1 MEGTM
6 KALDGIR
13 VLDLSQFEA
22 GPSCAETLAWLGAD
36 VIKIE
41 PPGGEQSRRGLSERP
56 DMDSV
61 FFCLL
66 NANKRAITLNLKSD
80 RGKEMF
86 RELVKGADV
95 VIENLGPGSME
106 RLGFG
111 YAELSKLNPRIIS
124 ASVKGFG
131 STGPYASYNSFEMI
145 AQAMGGV
152 MALTGEKDGPPLRV
166 EAGLGDTGAGLHAA
180 IGILAAIVQRQVTGV
195 GQHIEVAQMDVVVN
209 MTRIHFRDYYL
220 GVDPIPR
227 KGNRSPA
234 ACPSNTYRCK
244 PFGPNDW
251 VFIHTANIEMW
262 KALAKV
268 LGRPELADDPRYQ
281 TREGRMAASDEL
293 EAMVEAFTAT
303 RTKHEVME
311 LMGKAGVPCG
321 AVLDSTEIM
330 NSEHLRQRGMIV
342 DVEHPTRGKMPIPG
356 SPIRMSDSPVDVT
369 RAPLLGEHNAE
380 VYGKDLGLTE
390 EDLAALKKERV
401 I

>member
-1 MEGTM
+1 MT

-41 PPGGEQSRRGLSERP
+41 PPGGEQSRRGFSERP
-56 DMDSV
+56 DVDSV

-80 RGKEMF
+80 RGKQMF
-86 RELVKGADV
+86 TELVKTADV

-111 YAELSKLNPRIIS
+111 HDDMAKINPRIIS

-131 STGPYASYNSFEMI
+131 STGPYASYKSFEMI

-166 EAGLGDTGAGLHAA
+166 EAGLGDTGSGLHAA
-180 IGILAAIVQRQVTGV
+180 IGILAAVIQRQVTGV
-195 GQHIEVAQMDVVVN
+195 GQRIEIAQMDVVIN
-209 MTRIHFRDYYL
+209 LARIHFRDYYL

-227 KGNRSPA
+227 KGNRSPQ

-244 PFGPNDW
+244 PFGPNDY
-251 VFIHTANIEMW
+251 VFVHTSNVEMW
-262 KALAKV
+262 KALTKV
-268 LGRPELADDPRYQ
+268 LGRPELGDDPRYQ
-281 TREGRMAASDEL
+281 TREGRMAAQAEL
-293 EAMVEAFTAT
+293 EAMVESFTST

-311 LMGKAGVPCG
+311 LMGKAGVACG

-330 NSEHLRQRGMIV
+330 NSEHLRQRGMVV
-342 DVEHPTRGKMPIPG
+342 DIEHPGRGKMAMLG
-356 SPIRMSDSPVDVT
+356 SPIRMSASPVEVT
-369 RAPLLGEHNAE
+369 PAPLLGEHNAE
-380 VYGKDLGLTE
+380 VYGKILGLND
-390 EDLAALKKERV
+390 EDLAALKREKV

>member
-1 MEGTM
+1 M

-41 PPGGEQSRRGLSERP
+41 PPGGEQSRRGFSEKP
-56 DMDSV
+56 DVDSV

-66 NANKRAITLNLKSD
+66 NCNKRAITLNLKTD
-80 RGKEMF
+80 RGKQMF
-86 RELVKGADV
+86 TELVKTADV
-95 VIENLGPGSME
+95 VIENLGPGSMD

-111 YAELSKLNPRIIS
+111 HDNLAKINPRIIS

-131 STGPYASYNSFEMI
+131 TTGPYASYNSFEMI

-166 EAGLGDTGAGLHAA
+166 EAGLGDTGSGLHAA

-195 GQHIEVAQMDVVVN
+195 GQHIEIAQMDVVIN
-209 MTRIHFRDYYL
+209 LTRIHFRDFYL

-234 ACPSNTYRCK
+234 ACPSNTYRCQ
-244 PFGPNDW
+244 PFGPNDY
-251 VFIHTANIEMW
+251 VFVHTSNNDMW
-262 KALAKV
+262 KALTKV
-268 LGRPELADDPRYQ
+268 LGRAELGDDARYL
-281 TREGRMAASDEL
+281 TREGRMAAQAEL
-293 EAMVEAFTAT
+293 EAMVEQFCST

-311 LMGKAGVPCG
+311 LMGKAGVACG

-330 NSEHLRQRGMIV
+330 HSDHLRERGMVV
-342 DVEHPTRGKMPIPG
+342 DIEHPDRGKMPMLG
-356 SPIRMSDSPVDVT
+356 SPIRMSASPVDVT
-369 RAPLLGEHNAE
+369 PAPLLGEHNAE
-380 VYGKDLGLTE
+380 VYGKLLGLNE
-390 EDLAALKKERV
+390 DDLAALKRDKV

>member
-1 MEGTM
+1 M

-41 PPGGEQSRRGLSERP
+41 PPAGEQSRRGFSERP
-56 DMDSV
+56 DVDSV

-66 NANKRAITLNLKSD
+66 NLNKRAITLNLKSA
-80 RGKEMF
+80 RGKQIF
-86 RELVKGADV
+86 TDLVKTADV

-111 YAELSKLNPRIIS
+111 YDNLAKINPRVIS

-166 EAGLGDTGAGLHAA
+166 EAGLGDTGSGLHAA
-180 IGILAAIVQRQVTGV
+180 IGILAAIIQRQVTGV
-195 GQHIEVAQMDVVVN
+195 GQRIEIAQMDVVVN
-209 MTRIHFRDYYL
+209 LTRIHFRDYYL

-244 PFGPNDW
+244 PFGPNDY
-251 VFIHTANIEMW
+251 VFVHTSNNEMW
-262 KALAKV
+262 KALTKV
-268 LGRPELADDPRYQ
+268 LGRPELGDDPRYQ
-281 TREGRMAASDEL
+281 TREGRVAAVTEL
-293 EAMVEAFTAT
+293 EALVQGFCDQ

-311 LMGKAGVPCG
+311 LMGQAGVACG

-330 NSEHLRQRGMIV
+330 HNEHLRQRGMIV
-342 DVEHPTRGKMPIPG
+342 DVDHPARGTMPMPG
-356 SPIRMSDSPVDVT
+356 NAIRMSDSPTEVV
-369 RAPLLGEHNAE
+369 RAPLLGEHNGE
-380 VYGKDLGLTE
+380 IYGKELGLSDD
-390 EDLAALKKERV
+390 DLAALKRDGV
-401 I
+401 V

>member
-1 MEGTM
+1 MG

-36 VIKIE
+36 VVKIE
-41 PPGGEQSRRGLSERP
+41 PPSGEQARRGLSERP

-66 NANKRAITLNLKSD
+66 NCNKRAITLNLKSE
-80 RGKEMF
+80 RGKELF
-86 RELVKGADV
+86 RELVKTADV
-95 VIENLGPGSME
+95 VLENLGPGSME
-106 RLGFG
+106 RMGFG
-111 YAELSKLNPRIIS
+111 YDDLVKINPRVIS

-166 EAGLGDTGAGLHAA
+166 EAGLGDTGSGLHAA
-180 IGILAAIVQRQVTGV
+180 IGILAAIIQRQVTGV
-195 GQHIEVAQMDVVVN
+195 GQRIEVAQMDVVVN
-209 MTRIHFRDYYL
+209 LTRIHFRDYYL

-234 ACPSNTYRCK
+234 ACPSNTYQCK

-251 VFIHTANIEMW
+251 VFLHTANIEMW
-262 KALAKV
+262 RALAKV
-268 LGRPELADDPRYQ
+268 LGRPELGDDPRYQ
-281 TREGRMAASDEL
+281 TREGRMAASEEL
-293 EAMVEAFTAT
+293 EGLVRSFTAT

-311 LMGKAGVPCG
+311 AMGKAGVPCG

-342 DVEHPTRGKMPIPG
+342 DVEHPTRGKMAIPG
-356 SPIRMSDSPVDVT
+356 NAIRMSDSPTDVI

-380 VYGKDLGLTE
+380 VYGKELGLGE
-390 EDLAALKKERV
+390 EDLAALKKAGV

>member
-1 MEGTM
+1 M

-41 PPGGEQSRRGLSERP
+41 PPGGEQSRRALSERP
-56 DMDSV
+56 DIDAV

-66 NANKRAITLNLKSD
+66 NCNKRAITLNLKSD
-80 RGKEMF
+80 RGKQMF
-86 RELVKGADV
+86 TELVKTADV
-95 VIENLGPGSME
+95 VLENLGPGSME

-111 YAELSKLNPRIIS
+111 YDDLAKINPRIIS

-166 EAGLGDTGAGLHAA
+166 EAGLGDTGSGLHTA
-180 IGILAAIVQRQVTGV
+180 IGILAAIVQRQVTGM
-195 GQHIEVAQMDVVVN
+195 GQRIEVAQMDVVIN
-209 MTRIHFRDYYL
+209 LARIHFRDYYL

-227 KGNRSPA
+227 KGNRSPQ

-244 PFGPNDW
+244 PFGPNDY
-251 VFIHTANIEMW
+251 VFVHTANIEMW
-262 KALAKV
+262 KALTKV
-268 LGRPELADDPRYQ
+268 LGRPELGDDPRYQ
-281 TREGRMAASDEL
+281 TREGRMAAAEEL
-293 EAMVEAFTAT
+293 EALVESFTEQ

-311 LMGKAGVPCG
+311 LMGAAGVPCG

-330 NSEHLRQRGMIV
+330 SNAHLRQRGMIV
-342 DVEHPTRGKMPIPG
+342 DVEHPTRGKMAMPG
-356 SPIRMSDSPVDVT
+356 NAIRMSASPTEVT
-369 RAPLLGEHNAE
+369 PAPLLGEHNAE
-380 VYGKDLGLTE
+380 IYGKLLGYGE
-390 EDLAALKKERV
+390 DDLATLKKDGV

>member
-1 MEGTM
+1 
-6 KALDGIR
+6 
-13 VLDLSQFEA
+13 V
-22 GPSCAETLAWLGAD
+22 
-36 VIKIE
+36 
-41 PPGGEQSRRGLSERP
+41 
-56 DMDSV
+56 
-61 FFCLL
+61 
-66 NANKRAITLNLKSD
+66 
-80 RGKEMF
+80 
-86 RELVKGADV
+86 
-95 VIENLGPGSME
+95 
-106 RLGFG
+106 
-111 YAELSKLNPRIIS
+111 IS

-166 EAGLGDTGAGLHAA
+166 EAGLGDTGSGLHAA

-195 GQHIEVAQMDVVVN
+195 GQRIEVAQMDVVIN

-244 PFGPNDW
+244 PFGPNDY
-251 VFIHTANIEMW
+251 VFVHTANIEMW
-262 KALAKV
+262 KALTKV
-268 LGRPELADDPRYQ
+268 LGRPELGDDPRYQ
-281 TREGRMAASDEL
+281 AREGRMAAQGEL
-293 EAMVEAFTAT
+293 EALVQGFCDT

-330 NSEHLRQRGMIV
+330 NNQHLRQRGMVV
-342 DVEHPTRGKMPIPG
+342 DIEHPTRGKMPMLG
-356 SPIRMSDSPVDVT
+356 SPIRMSASPVEVT
-369 RAPLLGEHNAE
+369 PSPLLGEHNAE
-380 VYGKDLGLTE
+380 VYGKELGLGDD
-390 EDLAALKKERV
+390 DLAALKKEGV